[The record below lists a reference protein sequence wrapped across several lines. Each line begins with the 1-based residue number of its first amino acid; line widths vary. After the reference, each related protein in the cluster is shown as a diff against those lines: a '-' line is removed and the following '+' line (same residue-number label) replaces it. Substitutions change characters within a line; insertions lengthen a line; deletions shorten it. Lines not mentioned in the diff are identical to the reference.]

1 MCFAPSRVVTTGTA
15 MPCPHGRRPTR
26 CKECGLMNPRAWRTS
41 SATLVTCVKYASVC
55 VSPGGRRP
63 GGGTHTA
70 AGLPGVGPGS
80 GLTH

>member
-1 MCFAPSRVVTTGTA
+1 
-15 MPCPHGRRPTR
+15 
-26 CKECGLMNPRAWRTS
+26 MNPRAWRTS

-80 GLTH
+80 GLTRPSRGPGTTFIVSPRGFPTPSRPRASAIPT